1 MQSVRD
7 ENNGDALFGHASY
20 GIEQSF
26 RFLFGEDGGRLIKDE
41 ELEIVL

>member
-7 ENNGDALFGHASY
+7 ENNGDALLGHSSY

-26 RFLFGEDGGRLIKDE
+26 RFLLGKDGGRLVKDE